1 MTHQILF
8 TNESVTVDQC
18 KANATPLKITKVTV
32 IVAITILDAQVSYS
46 ADRIVLRFA
55 AEVKESVPKDW
66 H

>member
-32 IVAITILDAQVSYS
+32 IVAMTILDAQVILL
-46 ADRIVLRFA
+46 IVLC
-55 AEVKESVPKDW
+55 
-66 H
+66 

>member
-18 KANATPLKITKVTV
+18 KANATPLKIKVTV
-32 IVAITILDAQVSYS
+32 IVAMTILDAQVSYS
-46 ADRIVLRFA
+46 ADRIVLSFA